1 MSDYQELSGY
11 QLLLRRAQEHKVNPT
26 SSEKVLLEAL
36 NIGLP
41 NLAFQFQVV
50 MIPFIVDFVSLLKM
64 VIIEVDGSS
73 HDGAAYSDMVRQK
86 NLERDGYSFIR
97 FTHNQVMES
106 TSQVLGAIEQF
117 CNLHHSDRRS
127 GASPETEFVKRGKTI
142 FELREANPLAGIHT
156 RSELEFILSEQDP
169 YDIWEDS
176 VKSPIIETATK
187 HKILCVICTV
197 EISPHEPRKR
207 DFTNDEFVLWIH
219 KRCRG

>member
-1 MSDYQELSGY
+1 MSDYEELSGY

-26 SSEKVLLEAL
+26 SSEKVLLDAL
-36 NIGLP
+36 NRGLP

-50 MIPFIVDFVSLLKM
+50 MIPFIVDFVSLSKM

-73 HDGAAYSDMVRQK
+73 HDGEGYSDMVRQK

-97 FTHNQVMES
+97 FTHNQVMGS
-106 TSQVLGAIEQF
+106 INQVLGAIEKF

-142 FELREANPLAGIHT
+142 FELREVNPVAGIHT

-169 YDIWEDS
+169 YDIWEKS
-176 VKSPIIETATK
+176 VKEIPIEP
-187 HKILCVICTV
+187 HKRHEIICAICKF
-197 EISPHEPRKR
+197 EISPFESRVR
-207 DFTNDEFVLWIH
+207 DFANEEMVLWIH
-219 KRCRG
+219 KNCRK

>member
-36 NIGLP
+36 DRGLP

-73 HDGAAYSDMVRQK
+73 HDGEEYSDMVRQK

-97 FTHNQVMES
+97 FTNDQVMES
-106 TSQVLGAIEQF
+106 TSQVLIAIEQF

-142 FELREANPLAGIHT
+142 FELREFNPVAGIHT
-156 RSELEFILSEQDP
+156 RSELELILSEEDP
-169 YDIWEDS
+169 YDTWE
-176 VKSPIIETATK
+176 KSMKYLPPEPHKSQAIICVVCKLE
-187 HKILCVICTV
+187 ILPFESRI
-197 EISPHEPRKR
+197 R
-207 DFTNDEFVLWIH
+207 DFTNEEIVLWIH
-219 KRCRG
+219 NKCRK